1 MIDLLHASTSIAI
14 GAVRDSYMLLTQ
26 GKKPTLSTL
35 LNDADH
41 AKMKQLV
48 MGNPDLKTFMKQ
60 ENDNIL
66 AALDEKKMPCLL
78 EVFNEEDIENI
89 KKQVRS
95 NGNKI
100 EEVWQ

>member
-1 MIDLLHASTSIAI
+1 
-14 GAVRDSYMLLTQ
+14 
-26 GKKPTLSTL
+26 
-35 LNDADH
+35 
-41 AKMKQLV
+41 
-48 MGNPDLKTFMKQ
+48 MKQ

-66 AALDEKKMPCLL
+66 AALDEKKMPRLL